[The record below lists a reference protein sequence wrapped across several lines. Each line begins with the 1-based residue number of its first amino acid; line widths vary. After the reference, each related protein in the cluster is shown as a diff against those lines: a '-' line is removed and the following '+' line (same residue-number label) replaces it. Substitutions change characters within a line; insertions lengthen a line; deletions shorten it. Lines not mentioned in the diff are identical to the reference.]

1 MEYSKLAMEIRIAIL
16 ESRRDCL
23 LFCLSS
29 FSLSRAFST
38 VLFEILFFKISVNAL
53 VGVFFK
59 THY

>member
-29 FSLSRAFST
+29 FSLSRA
-38 VLFEILFFKISVNAL
+38 
-53 VGVFFK
+53 
-59 THY
+59 